1 MATQI
6 RIPKLGWSMTEGVLV
21 EWLVA
26 DGDTVEEGEI
36 IYILETDKIQNEIA
50 ANVGGTIRIIAE
62 PDETYPVGEL
72 VAEIDG

>member
-1 MATQI
+1 
-6 RIPKLGWSMTEGVLV
+6 MTEGVLV

-26 DGDTVEEGEI
+26 EGDTVEEGEI

-50 ANVGGTIRIIAE
+50 APVGGTIRIIAE